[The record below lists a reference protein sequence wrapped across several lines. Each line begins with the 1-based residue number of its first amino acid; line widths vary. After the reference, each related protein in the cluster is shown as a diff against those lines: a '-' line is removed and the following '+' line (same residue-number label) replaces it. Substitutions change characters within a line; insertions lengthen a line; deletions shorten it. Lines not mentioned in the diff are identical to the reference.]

1 MNILRIWCKNN
12 IIMKEIIMNYVVFD
26 LEFNQNISAMTN
38 RDKEKV
44 YPFEIIQIGAVKLDE
59 CLNAVGTFNR
69 LVKPVIYSSILPF
82 ITKLTGIE
90 TEQLMDKE
98 TFPVVFGEF
107 MDFIGSDGIL
117 CVWGMSDMKELFRNS
132 SYHGLDLKLL
142 PKKFIN
148 VQHCATM
155 YFNFPQKN
163 PMRLQH
169 VVELM
174 DIPVSSDFHDA
185 LNDAYYTTEI
195 FKKLYNSSVEIKE
208 YDPNYVKP
216 RISHPRKKIDTEGLI
231 QQFEKMYDREMTT
244 EEKSIIIL
252 SYKMGKTGQFLK

>member
-1 MNILRIWCKNN
+1 
-12 IIMKEIIMNYVVFD
+12 MNYVVFD
-26 LEFNQNISAMTN
+26 LEFNQNISALTN

-59 CLNAVGTFNR
+59 SLNVVGTFNR

-107 MDFIGSDGIL
+107 MDFVGSDGIL

-132 SYHGLDLKLL
+132 SYHGLDLTLL
-142 PKKFIN
+142 PKRYIN
-148 VQHCATM
+148 LQHYASMC
-155 YFNFPQKN
+155 FNSQNKN
-163 PMRLQH
+163 PLRLQH

-174 DIPVSSDFHDA
+174 DIPVSSNFHDA
-185 LNDAYYTTEI
+185 LNDAYYTAEI
-195 FKKLYNSSVEIKE
+195 FKKLYNSSVEIKD
-208 YDPNYVKP
+208 YDPNYVRP
-216 RISHPRKKIDTEGLI
+216 RISQPRKKIDAEGLLK
-231 QQFEKMYDREMTT
+231 QFEKMYQRELTP
-244 EEKSIIIL
+244 EEKSMIIL